1 VGETVDQIADH
12 IKSSRED
19 LRSNL
24 EALGHKAKSAV
35 DWRERFRDNTGAAL
49 AVAFGGGFIV
59 AKVIGGPRGRG
70 TGPKAARV
78 TPALAGVI
86 ESRKGQGSKVWD
98 DIQQALVGVV
108 AAKVMDTLAELV
120 PGFKEQLVTR
130 DDDERVLRD
139 APETTL
145 TQ

>member
-1 VGETVDQIADH
+1 
-12 IKSSRED
+12 
-19 LRSNL
+19 
-24 EALGHKAKSAV
+24 
-35 DWRERFRDNTGAAL
+35 
-49 AVAFGGGFIV
+49 
-59 AKVIGGPRGRG
+59 
-70 TGPKAARV
+70 
-78 TPALAGVI
+78 
-86 ESRKGQGSKVWD
+86 
-98 DIQQALVGVV
+98 V